1 MASRRT
7 DGTADALARRVADSM
22 LSKEGTGPAWGLAI
36 EEAREGFARVRMLLR
51 PDMANGHGIAHGGMI
66 FALADTAFAYACNS
80 RNSVAV
86 AANAS
91 IIFLSPAKV
100 GETLVAEAE
109 ERARN
114 GRSGVYAV
122 RVTTD
127 DGRTVAEFQGL
138 SREIGGP
145 ILDSPEDP
153 E

>member
-1 MASRRT
+1 VSEKN
-7 DGTADALARRVADSM
+7 ADALARRVADTM
-22 LSKEGTGPAWGLAI
+22 LSKEGTGPAWGLVI
-36 EEAREGFARVRMLLR
+36 EEAREGYARVRMQVR

-91 IIFLSPAKV
+91 ISFLSPARV
-100 GETLVAEAE
+100 GETLTAEAE

-114 GRSGVYAV
+114 GRSGVYAA
-122 RVTTD
+122 RVTAT

-145 ILDSPEDP
+145 ILDPLEDP